1 MKLEFYEGKKV
12 LITGHKGFI
21 GSHLWSFIQ
30 ESNSYGEWQNE
41 RWDLY
46 GLDFPDDIGF
56 FKPKEKY
63 DYVIHLAAFAALR
76 ESFEDPDRFWEN
88 NVEKSKPIF
97 DYCGENDVRL
107 IYASSAGAHGW
118 SQNPYAVTKKV
129 NELQA
134 PPNSVGMRFFN
145 VWAEEGSRP
154 DMLYR
159 MLQENTAKYITRHYR
174 DYIHVRDV
182 SKAFLHA
189 IDNYDRLK
197 NEVFNVGLSEANL
210 SKIELCQR
218 IKNIVPQF
226 VFFEDSLSEDP
237 DKRNYKVSYDKINSI
252 GFEVVFSIS
261 LFLFFVLTPIVPMDA
276 TLFLLKSKI

>member
-30 ESNSYGEWQNE
+30 ESNCYGEWQNE

-46 GLDFPDDIGF
+46 GMDFPDDIGF
-56 FKPKEKY
+56 FKPPKEKY
-63 DYVIHLAAFAALR
+63 DCVIHLAAFAALR

-88 NVEKSKPIF
+88 NVTKSQPIF
-97 DYCGENDVRL
+97 DYCRRNNVRL
-107 IYASSAGAHGW
+107 LYASSAGAHGW
-118 SQNPYAVTKKV
+118 WQNPYAITKKV

-145 VWAEEGSRP
+145 VWAEENSRP

-182 SKAFLHA
+182 VRA
-189 IDNYDRLK
+189 ICLLMDSNFRGHLDIGY
-197 NEVFNVGLSEANL
+197 GEAIPVMDIAKSMGRDL
-210 SKIELCQR
+210 P
-218 IKNIVPQF
+218 IKEDTPG
-226 VFFEDSLSEDP
+226 EPDSLCADTRVLRQLGWYP
-237 DKRNYKVSYDKINSI
+237 TINIKDTFKGNDSTQLAAQLGEI
-252 GFEVVFSIS
+252 PFEE
-261 LFLFFVLTPIVPMDA
+261 T
-276 TLFLLKSKI
+276 

>member
-1 MKLEFYEGKKV
+1 MKI

-21 GSHLWSFIQ
+21 GSYLWKMIE
-30 ESNSYGEWQNE
+30 ESGVDVEL
-41 RWDLY
+41 D
-46 GLDFPDDIGF
+46 GIDFPDDIGDF
-56 FKPKEKY
+56 NTGKIY
-63 DYVIHLAAFAALR
+63 DVVIHLAAFAALR

-97 DYCGENDVRL
+97 DYCGENDIRL
-107 IYASSAGAHGW
+107 LYASSAGAHGW
-118 SQNPYAVTKKV
+118 SQNPYAITKKV

-182 SKAFLHA
+182 ATAICLLMDSNFRGHLDVGYGEAIPVMDIAKAMGRDLPIKEDTPGEPDSLCADTRELRQLGWYPTINIMDH
-189 IDNYDRLK
+189 LK
-197 NEVFNVGLSEANL
+197 NN
-210 SKIELCQR
+210 
-218 IKNIVPQF
+218 
-226 VFFEDSLSEDP
+226 DP
-237 DKRNYKVSYDKINSI
+237 K
-252 GFEVVFSIS
+252 
-261 LFLFFVLTPIVPMDA
+261 LA
-276 TLFLLKSKI
+276 TSF

>member
-21 GSHLWSFIQ
+21 GSHLWGFIQ
-30 ESNSYGEWQNE
+30 ESNGYGEWQNE
-41 RWDLY
+41 RPDLY

-56 FKPKEKY
+56 FKPPKEKY
-63 DYVIHLAAFAALR
+63 DCVIHLAAFAALR

-107 IYASSAGAHGW
+107 LYASSAGAHGW
-118 SQNPYAVTKKV
+118 SQNPYAITKKV

-182 SKAFLHA
+182 ATAICLLMDSNFRGHLDVGYGEAIPVMDIAKAMGRDLPIKEDTPGEPDSLCADTRVLRQLGWYPTINIMDH
-189 IDNYDRLK
+189 LK
-197 NEVFNVGLSEANL
+197 NN
-210 SKIELCQR
+210 
-218 IKNIVPQF
+218 
-226 VFFEDSLSEDP
+226 DP
-237 DKRNYKVSYDKINSI
+237 KLATSQQEREETNS
-252 GFEVVFSIS
+252 
-261 LFLFFVLTPIVPMDA
+261 
-276 TLFLLKSKI
+276 